1 MKKQAFSARDLVLTA
16 LFTAII
22 ILMAFTPLGLI
33 NLPVIKATILHVPVI
48 IGSVLLGPKI
58 GAYLGAVFGVSSLVV
73 NTATPSLLSFAFSPA
88 IAVPGSSHG
97 TPWALVICFVPRIL
111 VGVLPWFICRG
122 LEKLMGKAV
131 WAKTIQYAVA
141 GAVGAMVNTILVMG
155 LIGTAL
161 SGAFAAAKGISPDM
175 VMGGILSIVFANG
188 IPEAAA
194 GAVLT
199 AAVCL
204 ALDRAFGKNAKFQK
218 GEKPV

>member
-1 MKKQAFSARDLVLTA
+1 MKNQALSARNLVLTA

-22 ILMAFTPLGLI
+22 FLMAFTPLGLI

-58 GAYLGAVFGVSSLVV
+58 GAYLGAVFGVCSFIV
-73 NTATPSLLSFAFSPA
+73 NSYTPSLLSFAFSPA
-88 IAVPGSSHG
+88 VPLPGSSHG
-97 TPWALVICFVPRIL
+97 TPWAVVICFVPRIL

-122 LEKLMGKAV
+122 LEKLLGKAV

-141 GAVGAMVNTILVMG
+141 GAAGAIANTILVMG
-155 LIGTAL
+155 LIGTTL
-161 SGAFAAAKGISPDM
+161 SGAFAAAKGISHDM
-175 VMGGILSIVFANG
+175 VMGGILSIILANG
-188 IPEAAA
+188 IPEAIA

-204 ALDRAFGKNAKFQK
+204 ALDRAFKGKTKFQG
-218 GEKPV
+218 GEKPA